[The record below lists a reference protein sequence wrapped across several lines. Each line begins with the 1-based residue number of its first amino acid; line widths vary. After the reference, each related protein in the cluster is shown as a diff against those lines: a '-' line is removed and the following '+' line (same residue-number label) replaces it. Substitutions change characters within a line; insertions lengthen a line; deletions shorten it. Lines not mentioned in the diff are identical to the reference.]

1 MKMTMKPKFC
11 TPFSPPLPL
20 PFSSPVPLL
29 LPCPLGVKSFWI
41 ESPLLATR
49 FQICSLYTIVVVTV
63 ATSIS
68 AVVAATVSTVDAT
81 VVATDMRQQ
90 ANETGEATIPIIIS
104 CSIEERVKDAIRL
117 FTVSTMDAVWSGIHQ
132 QIRLTPEMENEIKQA
147 ETQIKRRIGIGNHI
161 TERRLIDDLSRMGM
175 NESIVHNHL
184 TVKR

>member
-1 MKMTMKPKFC
+1 M
-11 TPFSPPLPL
+11 LP
-20 PFSSPVPLL
+20 SS
-29 LPCPLGVKSFWI
+29 I
-41 ESPLLATR
+41 R
-49 FQICSLYTIVVVTV
+49 ICCNITAEKLCENQ
-63 ATSIS
+63 AGK
-68 AVVAATVSTVDAT
+68 
-81 VVATDMRQQ
+81 DMRQQ
-90 ANETGEATIPIIIS
+90 ANETGEATIPIIVSLTQFLLHQIS

>member
-1 MKMTMKPKFC
+1 YLHYCWTECYPRL
-11 TPFSPPLPL
+11 S
-20 PFSSPVPLL
+20 
-29 LPCPLGVKSFWI
+29 
-41 ESPLLATR
+41 ES
-49 FQICSLYTIVVVTV
+49 
-63 ATSIS
+63 
-68 AVVAATVSTVDAT
+68 AATLLQKSYVKIRQ
-81 VVATDMRQQ
+81 DMRQQ

-175 NESIVHNHL
+175 NESIMSYQTRNHL
-184 TVKR
+184 LLPHQVSNRSTENHFLQKIRLERNSPTITK